1 MSMRVNLKSGVPD
14 ERFGF
19 RFMGTDGVIT
29 TSMSSLLLEKAPP
42 EREPGYSIGTF
53 PKAVQEEFLREYRRK
68 YPPDARPAAKIEPE
82 SFAPPSG
89 YDAHREHH
97 RVFYEAVRSRK
108 KPVEDAVFGF
118 RAAGP
123 ALLANASYY
132 EKRMCRWD
140 PDAMTVRG

>member
-1 MSMRVNLKSGVPD
+1 
-14 ERFGF
+14 
-19 RFMGTDGVIT
+19 VIT

-53 PKAVQEEFLREYRRK
+53 PKTVQEEFLRRYR
-68 YPPDARPAAKIEPE
+68 AQFPAQNTPANKIEPE
-82 SFAPPSG
+82 EFTPEPG

-97 RVFYEAVRSRK
+97 RVFYEAVRNRQ

-123 ALLANASYY
+123 ALLANTSYF
-132 EKRMCRWD
+132 EKRVCDWD
-140 PDAMTVRG
+140 PEAMKVRA